1 MFSYS
6 SLKIIEYPVSVT
18 MQKYISFQRVE
29 DLTSV
34 KNHSQ
39 CAMQPSTLH
48 FFCLTLRIKDSGE
61 LSISV
66 EEFKISLLMSNS
78 THE

>member
-18 MQKYISFQRVE
+18 MQKYISFQRVNCWVE

-34 KNHSQ
+34 NNHSQ

-48 FFCLTLRIKDSGE
+48 FFLPYTQ
-61 LSISV
+61 
-66 EEFKISLLMSNS
+66 N
-78 THE
+78 